1 MKVLKF
7 ITIAL
12 LSINF
17 NTIAQNVIDVEG
29 EANLYN
35 TIVKKFHSS
44 IVEDDFYI
52 YISIPDEYDNSS
64 ESYPVLYLLEG
75 DVAFGMGAGI
85 ARYLQFGNDIPK
97 LIIVGIGYGELK
109 ASDGNMRR
117 RDYTISS
124 VPYSSNTG
132 GAPKFRTFLKEELI
146 PYIDGN
152 FRTEKNDRTLYGYS
166 LSGLFAVYSLFTE
179 PDLFNRYIIGSPH
192 LSWDSY
198 RIFDVQAGA
207 FEKFTDINA
216 RIFISVGSKED
227 EDKYFTPID
236 ELVTLLEEKAFDNL
250 VMETKVF
257 DGGTHLLC
265 PPEVLS
271 YGLVSVYSTE

>member
-85 ARYLQFGNDIPK
+85 ARYLQLGNDIPK

-152 FRTEKNDRTLYGYS
+152 FRTEKNNRTLYGYS

-198 RIFDVQAGA
+198 RIFDVQAEA

>member
-85 ARYLQFGNDIPK
+85 ARYLQIGNDIPK

>member
-1 MKVLKF
+1 M
-7 ITIAL
+7 
-12 LSINF
+12 
-17 NTIAQNVIDVEG
+17 
-29 EANLYN
+29 
-35 TIVKKFHSS
+35 
-44 IVEDDFYI
+44 
-52 YISIPDEYDNSS
+52 
-64 ESYPVLYLLEG
+64 
-75 DVAFGMGAGI
+75 
-85 ARYLQFGNDIPK
+85 
-97 LIIVGIGYGELK
+97 
-109 ASDGNMRR
+109 
-117 RDYTISS
+117 
-124 VPYSSNTG
+124 
-132 GAPKFRTFLKEELI
+132 
-146 PYIDGN
+146 
-152 FRTEKNDRTLYGYS
+152 
-166 LSGLFAVYSLFTE
+166 FAVYSLFTE

>member
-85 ARYLQFGNDIPK
+85 ARYLQIGNDIPK

-132 GAPKFRTFLKEELI
+132 AAPKFRTFLKEELI

-152 FRTEKNDRTLYGYS
+152 FRTEINNRTLYGYS

>member
-85 ARYLQFGNDIPK
+85 ARYLQLGNDIPK